1 MVVAFGKPY
10 IVRLDS
16 NPNNDDGYY
25 FMPFER
31 PTPISVSDLNRRS
44 KSLLENH
51 FGEVCVEGEIGDLS
65 TPASGHWYFN
75 LKDSRAQIRCAM
87 FRRANLSIKQR
98 PQAGDKII
106 CRGLLSIYEARGDY
120 QLIVDHLEAAGDGAL
135 QRAFE
140 ELKQRLAKEGLFDD
154 SKKQVIATHNEQIG
168 VITSS
173 TGAAIEDIASV
184 LNRRSPMSQINLFP
198 VAVQGAGAAEQIAA
212 AIEQA
217 NVLHSSGALP
227 LDVLIVGRGG
237 GSLEDLWA
245 FNEEVVARAIANSTV
260 PVVSAVGHEIDFTI
274 ADLVADLR
282 AATPSAAAELIT
294 RDQSEWMQQIDQQ
307 AGRLA
312 LLTTKRL
319 ELDGQK
325 LETLRARLKHPQLKL
340 VTMKT
345 GFDGLT
351 NRANHALR
359 TKLSR
364 LRQRVT
370 GVEIAL
376 NRHSP
381 ARKLDIA
388 RQRTSAL
395 ARQLPGMIA
404 SVCRRD
410 TQRLQHLSNT
420 VSNLGPPSTLKRGY
434 AVVIDQAGNV
444 IRKASQ
450 VKQGDDVTLAL
461 HKGQLEA
468 NVKVVR
474 D

>member
-1 MVVAFGKPY
+1 
-10 IVRLDS
+10 
-16 NPNNDDGYY
+16 
-25 FMPFER
+25 MPFER

-87 FRRANLSIKQR
+87 FRRANLSVKQR

-154 SKKQVIATHNEQIG
+154 SKKQVISTHNEQIG

-184 LNRRSPMSQINLFP
+184 LKRRSPISQINLFP

-217 NVLHSSGALP
+217 NSLHSSGALP

-245 FNEEVVARAIANSTV
+245 FNEEVVARAIAHSAI

-294 RDQSEWMQQIDQQ
+294 RDQNEWMQQIDQQ
-307 AGRLA
+307 ARRLA

-351 NRANHALR
+351 NRANQALR
-359 TKLSR
+359 TKLA
-364 LRQRVT
+364 RVQQQVAR
-370 GVEIAL
+370 VESEL

-381 ARKLDIA
+381 ALRLDIA
-388 RQRTSAL
+388 CQRTESL
-395 ARQLPGMIA
+395 SRQLPGMIA

-410 TQRLQHLSNT
+410 TQRLHHLSNT

-434 AVVIDQAGNV
+434 AVVTDQAGNV

-461 HKGQLEA
+461 YQGELDA

>member
-1 MVVAFGKPY
+1 MA
-10 IVRLDS
+10 
-16 NPNNDDGYY
+16 
-25 FMPFER
+25 FER

-75 LKDSRAQIRCAM
+75 LKDNRAQIRCAM
-87 FRRANLSIKQR
+87 FRRANLSVKQR

-154 SKKQVIATHNEQIG
+154 SRKKVIATHNEQIG

-184 LNRRSPMSQINLFP
+184 LKRRSPISQINLFP

-217 NVLHSSGALP
+217 NKLYSSGVLL
-227 LDVLIVGRGG
+227 LDVLIIGRGG

-245 FNEEVVARAIANSTV
+245 FNEEVVARAIANSSI
-260 PVVSAVGHEIDFTI
+260 PIVSAVGHEIDFTI
-274 ADLVADLR
+274 ADLAADLR

-294 RDQSEWMQQIDQQ
+294 RDQIEWMQQIDQQ
-307 AGRLA
+307 ARRLA

-319 ELDGQK
+319 ELDAQK
-325 LETLRARLKHPQLKL
+325 LETLKARLKHPQLKL
-340 VTMKT
+340 MTIKT
-345 GFDGLT
+345 GFDGLV

-359 TKLSR
+359 TKLA
-364 LRQRVT
+364 QVGQQAARV
-370 GVEIAL
+370 ESAL
-376 NRHSP
+376 NQRSP
-381 ARKLDIA
+381 AIKLDIT
-388 RQRTSAL
+388 RQRAAAL
-395 ARQLPGMIA
+395 SRQLPGMMA
-404 SVCRRD
+404 SVYRRD
-410 TQRLQHLSNT
+410 AQRLTHLSTT

-434 AVVIDQAGNV
+434 AVVKDQAGNV
-444 IRKASQ
+444 IRSASQ
-450 VKQGDDVTLAL
+450 VKQGDELSLAL
-461 HKGQLEA
+461 YQGQLDT
-468 NVKVVR
+468 NVKAVR

>member
-351 NRANHALR
+351 NRANHSLS

>member
-1 MVVAFGKPY
+1 
-10 IVRLDS
+10 
-16 NPNNDDGYY
+16 
-25 FMPFER
+25 MPLER

-65 TPASGHWYFN
+65 TPVSGHWYFN

-87 FRRANLSIKQR
+87 FRRANLSVRQR

-184 LNRRSPMSQINLFP
+184 LKRRSPISQINLFP
-198 VAVQGAGAAEQIAA
+198 VAVQGAGAVEQIAA

-217 NVLHSSGALP
+217 NLLHNSGVLP

-245 FNEEVVARAIANSTV
+245 FNEEVVARAIAHSSI
-260 PVVSAVGHEIDFTI
+260 PVISAVGHEIDFTI

-294 RDQSEWMQQIDQQ
+294 RDQNEWMQQIDQQ
-307 AGRLA
+307 ARRLA

-319 ELDGQK
+319 ELEGQK
-325 LETLRARLKHPQLKL
+325 LETLKARLKHPQLKL

-345 GFDGLT
+345 GFERLT
-351 NRANHALR
+351 NRATQALR
-359 TKLSR
+359 TKLA
-364 LRQRVT
+364 RVQQQ
-370 GVEIAL
+370 VNRIESEL

-381 ARKLDIA
+381 AIRLDIA
-388 RQRTSAL
+388 RQRTEVLS
-395 ARQLPGMIA
+395 RQLPGMIA

-410 TQRLQHLSNT
+410 TQRLHHLSNT
-420 VSNLGPPSTLKRGY
+420 VNNLGPPSTMKRGY
-434 AVVIDQAGNV
+434 AVATDQAGNV

-461 HKGQLEA
+461 YQGELDA